1 VAHLALP
8 PAETQI
14 PQHGPS
20 FHPPGNPLT
29 GTTTA
34 DKLVPIL
41 PAADSQCHPT
51 RLKWCGLGASEWHVA
66 RRFKDSVFASV
77 DQCHPPLAV
86 SRADDDAGTQ
96 RR

>member
-41 PAADSQCHPT
+41 PAADNTGDTDTGST
-51 RLKWCGLGASEWHVA
+51 L
-66 RRFKDSVFASV
+66 DS
-77 DQCHPPLAV
+77 
-86 SRADDDAGTQ
+86 
-96 RR
+96 